1 MGGMQSDCTGNGG
14 PTMTRPI
21 RWGVIGLGIGY
32 QHALAIM
39 KSENAQLVAVCDR
52 QSEQR
57 EKWLMEFP
65 SVLAFPDEGDLFEE
79 VELDA
84 LVVASYDPEHGPTI
98 ERALN
103 QGINVFAEK
112 PLATT
117 LDQYIATANALERNP
132 RVRLTTNTLLRRSPR
147 FLALKQM
154 IAAGELGS
162 IFHLEGDYLYGRLE
176 KLSAGWRGKDPT
188 YSVTLGGAV
197 HVVDLLTWLTGERPH
212 RVYALGS
219 GKGLRD
225 STYSA
230 DSSFNGDDFRIAL
243 LEFPSGMTA
252 KISANY
258 ACVLPPFHRLD
269 VFGSLGTY
277 INVPVSSVMA
287 NNEPVEGEWS
297 SAYVFHSRET
307 TSPPVTINLP
317 YPATPKATLIANFN
331 EVLSGTAKLEISEQD
346 AMDVLAV
353 CLAIDASA
361 KNAGPMDIEYCQ
373 IPQRV
378 GQPIH
383 ARGLE

>member
-1 MGGMQSDCTGNGG
+1 MASVLTDCDGNEG
-14 PTMTRPI
+14 PVMSRPI

-39 KSENAQLVAVCDR
+39 EAENAQLVAVCDR

-57 EKWLMEFP
+57 EKWLLEFP
-65 SVLAFPDEGDLFEE
+65 FVPAFPDEGGMFEE
-79 VELDA
+79 VKLDA

-117 LDQYIATANALERNP
+117 FEQYTATANALERNP
-132 RVRLTTNTLLRRSPR
+132 RARLTTNTLLRRSPR

-176 KLSAGWRGKDPT
+176 KLSAGWRGEDPT

-197 HVVDLLTWLTGERPH
+197 HVVDLVIWLTGERPH
-212 RVYALGS
+212 RVHALGS

-252 KISANY
+252 KVSANY
-258 ACVLPPFHRLD
+258 ACVLPHFHRID

-277 INVPVSSVMA
+277 IHVPVSSA
-287 NNEPVEGEWS
+287 IAINDSLEGEWS
-297 SAYVFHSRET
+297 SAFVFQSREAT
-307 TSPPVTINLP
+307 EPPVAIDLP
-317 YPATPKATLIANFN
+317 YPATPKGTLIANFN
-331 EVLSGTAKLEISEQD
+331 EVLSGSAKLEISEQD

-353 CLAIDASA
+353 CLAIDASV
-361 KNAGPMDIEYCQ
+361 KSAGPRDIEYRQ
-373 IPQRV
+373 MPQR
-378 GQPIH
+378 
-383 ARGLE
+383 